1 MAFDFYNDENELD
14 LEINL
19 LTDKVNSILKD
30 NIFKDFAKRD
40 ITKLKMRYAKQDVL
54 NSTKD
59 KKNFLFLFERN
70 VHAQNGSFNF

>member
-30 NIFKDFAKRD
+30 DIFKDFLVRD
-40 ITKLKMRYAKQDVL
+40 ITKLKMQYAKQDVQ

-70 VHAQNGSFNF
+70 VQA